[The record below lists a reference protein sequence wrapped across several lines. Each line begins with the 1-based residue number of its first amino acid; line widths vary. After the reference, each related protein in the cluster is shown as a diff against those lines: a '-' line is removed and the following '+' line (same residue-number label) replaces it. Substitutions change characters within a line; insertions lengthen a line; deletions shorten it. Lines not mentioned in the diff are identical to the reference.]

1 MFEFIQNLDFTILNF
16 IYENIRNDFLNYP
29 MIFIST
35 LGNNGFI
42 FIIATVVL
50 LFNKKTRKIGITL
63 AISLIIGLIVVNII
77 MKPGIARI
85 RPYDI
90 NQSIILLTSKMNDY
104 SFPSGHTLAAFE
116 FATAI
121 FLYNKKWGYISFVF
135 AFLMGFSRLYL
146 YVHFPTDVICG
157 AVLGIIVSIISYYI
171 TKYIYKRFGDY
182 KILSTN

>member
-1 MFEFIQNLDFTILNF
+1 MFDFIQNLDFTILNF

-35 LGNNGFI
+35 LGNAGFI
-42 FIIATVVL
+42 FIVSILIL

-63 AISLIIGLIVVNII
+63 GISLVIGVVIVNLI
-77 MKPGIARI
+77 MKPSIARV
-85 RPYDI
+85 RPYEI
-90 NQSIILLTSKMNDY
+90 NQSIELLTSKMNDY

-121 FLYNKKWGYISFVF
+121 FLYNKKWGYVSFIF
-135 AFLMGFSRLYL
+135 AILMGFSRLYL
-146 YVHFPTDVICG
+146 YVHFPSDVICG
-157 AVLGIIVSIISYYI
+157 AILGIIFSIISYYI
-171 TKYIYKRFGDY
+171 TKYIYKKIGNY